1 MTPRRLHRMSTLVL
15 SLAMA
20 AIGVALIVQALAAH
34 SGVSTTRL
42 LLGVLFLAAG
52 VARCYVELRRGRE
65 Q

>member
-1 MTPRRLHRMSTLVL
+1 VNPRQVHRAGTLVL
-15 SLAMA
+15 SVAMA

-52 VARCYVELRRGRE
+52 LARSYLELRKGRMP
-65 Q
+65 